1 MSWAGWELQIFLIWW
16 LVIWV
21 QVRLPDLPLPG
32 KERSVTSLCLSHQV
46 SKEEAALS
54 QTRSLSMVYRLWCI
68 QVAHCY
74 VPQGSSKLIFADL

>member
-1 MSWAGWELQIFLIWW
+1 MSWAGWELQILLIWW

-32 KERSVTSLCLSHQV
+32 KEKSMTSLSLSYQV

-54 QTRSLSMVYRLWCI
+54 QTRSLNMVYR
-68 QVAHCY
+68 Q
-74 VPQGSSKLIFADL
+74 